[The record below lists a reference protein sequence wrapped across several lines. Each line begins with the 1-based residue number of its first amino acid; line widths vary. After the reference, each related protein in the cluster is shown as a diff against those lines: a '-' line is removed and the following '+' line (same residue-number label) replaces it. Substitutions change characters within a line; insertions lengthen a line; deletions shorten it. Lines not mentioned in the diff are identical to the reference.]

1 MRRRNMRREDGAAAV
16 EFAIIVSLLF
26 VVVFGIMEYGVAFFT
41 MQNLRSAVR
50 EGARV
55 AAVRGTGP
63 EIQTA
68 IVKGSSGALPS
79 GYTGYTVSPAA
90 CNDAT
95 QGTDITV
102 TLNLSKLPSSAKQ
115 ALSINIPLLP
125 PFNLT
130 PTIKGV
136 FRCE

>member
-1 MRRRNMRREDGAAAV
+1 MRREDGAAAV

-41 MQNLRSAVR
+41 MQNLRSSVR
-50 EGARV
+50 EGARI
-55 AAVRGTGP
+55 AAVRGTGT

-68 IVKGSSGALPS
+68 IVNGSSGTLPS

-90 CNDAT
+90 CTDAN

-102 TLNLSKLPSSAKQ
+102 TLTLSQLPSSAKQ

-125 PFNLT
+125 SFNLT